1 MLAGFLREPSDVIAF
16 PGNKVLLEC
25 VIIDS
30 LSSDLVD
37 AQWYRNNV
45 PTVGLQRHR
54 NFHDVGTNL
63 TIGLEI
69 SNVMEADSG
78 AMYHCTPNGRP
89 QISSRGASIVVAG
102 TFVCHIKFN

>member
-1 MLAGFLREPSDVIAF
+1 M
-16 PGNKVLLEC
+16 
-25 VIIDS
+25 IIDS
-30 LSSDLVD
+30 QSNNLID

-45 PTVGLQRHR
+45 PTNGLQRHQ
-54 NFHDVGTNL
+54 NFRDIGTNL

-69 SNVMEADSG
+69 SNIMETDSG

-102 TFVCHIKFN
+102 TFCLSCL